1 MSKTVTIINET
12 GIHTRPGSVIVKK
25 AKEFKEDGTQIT
37 LSYNGKEAKAD
48 SLVKILSLGI
58 KKDAEVT
65 VNAEGPSA
73 EKAIN
78 EMAELLATLV
88 D

>member
-1 MSKTVTIINET
+1 M
-12 GIHTRPGSVIVKK
+12 
-25 AKEFKEDGTQIT
+25 

-58 KKDAEVT
+58 KKDAEVI
-65 VNAEGPSA
+65 VSAEGPSA
-73 EKAIN
+73 EKAIE
-78 EMAELLATLV
+78 EMAELLSTLV

>member
-25 AKEFKEDGTQIT
+25 AKQFKEDGTQII

-65 VNAEGPSA
+65 ITAEGPSA
-73 EKAIN
+73 DIAIN
-78 EMAELLATLV
+78 EMAELLSTLV

>member
-1 MSKTVTIINET
+1 MAKLVTIINET

-25 AKEFKEDGTQIT
+25 AKEFKEDGTQII

-58 KKDAEVT
+58 KKDAEVE
-65 VNAEGPSA
+65 VRAEGPSA
-73 EKAIN
+73 ERAET
-78 EMAELLATLV
+78 EMAELLSTLV

>member
-25 AKEFKEDGTQIT
+25 AKEFKEDGTQIM

-65 VNAEGPSA
+65 VSAEGPSA
-73 EKAIN
+73 EKAVE
-78 EMAELLATLV
+78 EMAELLSTLV

>member
-1 MSKTVTIINET
+1 MSKVVTIINET

-25 AKEFKEDGTQIT
+25 AKEYKEHETQIF
-37 LSYNGKEAKAD
+37 LSYNDKEVKAD

-58 KKDAEVT
+58 KKDAQVT
-65 VNAEGPSA
+65 VTAQGPKAE
-73 EKAIN
+73 EAI
-78 EMAELLATLV
+78 EDMANLLANLV